1 MEKIDAIL
9 YINLDSRYDR
19 NQHILNEVHKICTN
33 ESKIHRIQAI
43 KKEEGAMGCLLSHIK
58 ALEYILQHSEWN
70 TILVLEDDFTFK
82 SSNSN
87 EILNDIDILTKN
99 AQNFDICLLSS
110 NQVYL
115 KYEDTNNFRIKKVL
129 FSQTS
134 ASYIIKRN
142 YIKIL
147 LNNFKEALNSMESNG
162 VQHSNCLDQYWASLQ
177 TKDNW
182 YLIYPPIGYQYE
194 NYSDIEHRVTNYK
207 C

>member
-1 MEKIDAIL
+1 MNTIDQIL

-19 NQHILNEVHKICTN
+19 KEHILNEINKICVDNT
-33 ESKIHRIQAI
+33 KIYRIQAI

-58 ALEYILQHSEWN
+58 ALEYILAHSEWN
-70 TILVLEDDFTFK
+70 TILILEDDFTFK

-87 EILNDIDILTKN
+87 EILHDIEILTNN
-99 AQNFDICLLSS
+99 APNFDMCLLSS
-110 NQVYL
+110 NQRYL

-134 ASYIIKRN
+134 SSYIIKRH
-142 YIKIL
+142 YIPIL
-147 LNNFKEALNSMESNG
+147 LNNFKEALHSMELIG

-182 YLIYPPIGYQYE
+182 YVIYPPIGYQYE